1 MIKQRLLDIFTQ
13 EWKADLELNQVLTL
27 YKHFKTN
34 FKYEDYLTISKCR
47 RYRNALVR
55 LRLSSHSLRIE
66 SGRYGQN
73 RISRNERICQFCSIG
88 DIEDEYHFVLVC
100 TMYNELRVKY
110 INRFY
115 RRNPS
120 VFKFIQLMSSDD
132 TKTINILS
140 YFVYNAFNLRKSRLH
155 NM

>member
-1 MIKQRLLDIFTQ
+1 M
-13 EWKADLELNQVLTL
+13 
-27 YKHFKTN
+27 
-34 FKYEDYLTISKCR
+34 
-47 RYRNALVR
+47 R

-73 RISRNERICQFCSIG
+73 RKSRNERICQFYSTG

-110 INRFY
+110 INRYY
-115 RRNPS
+115 RRDPS

-132 TKTINILS
+132 TKTINTLS